1 MIKSEIKDQET
12 EEAISVS
19 AEERKKIII
28 ERYGLVRKNSGAIG
42 RNDVCVHFKTDEK
55 PVNQGVCFYNYTLD
69 TFYFSPRRS
78 RGDEPVETIFCD
90 IERENPHYN
99 YQEISFYVTG

>member
-1 MIKSEIKDQET
+1 MAK
-12 EEAISVS
+12 AG
-19 AEERKKIII
+19 
-28 ERYGLVRKNSGAIG
+28 GLRRPTAQNRLDSGAIG

-55 PVNQGVCFYNYTLD
+55 PVNQGICFYNYTLD

-78 RGDEPVETIFCD
+78 RGDEPIETIICD

-99 YQEISFYVTG
+99 YQEISFYVTGKMINAKRK